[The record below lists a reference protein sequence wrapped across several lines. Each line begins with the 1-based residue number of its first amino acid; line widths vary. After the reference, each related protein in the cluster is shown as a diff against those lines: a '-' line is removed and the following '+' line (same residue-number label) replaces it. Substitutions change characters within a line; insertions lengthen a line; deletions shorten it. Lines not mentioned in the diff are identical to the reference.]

1 MDFFRHRRLARRR
14 SAWLVLLYIAALLAT
29 SASVSLVLGTLLAWA
44 YGFAGR
50 PAAYYLPFALGTA
63 ALVVSL
69 SLHRIKRL
77 RRGGGE
83 VAAEPTF
90 SNAACSICAKKPP
103 PPRCCP
109 PLPFI

>member
-1 MDFFRHRRLARRR
+1 MDFFRHRRR

-63 ALVVSL
+63 AKWRPNSAA
-69 SLHRIKRL
+69 
-77 RRGGGE
+77 GG
-83 VAAEPTF
+83 
-90 SNAACSICAKKPP
+90 
-103 PPRCCP
+103 
-109 PLPFI
+109 